1 MKKVASYNIAIIT
14 IIIFTMWLILREFSL
29 LVLFVSFLNLYG
41 VCFALQNIRL
51 RISVLMF
58 NITIFLFLTCRPLI
72 DLIMSNE
79 WYAYDEQTGS
89 FALIAI
95 AISIIS
101 IIIGVIIY
109 ESIDRKKEIEGK
121 STILNSKFI
130 MNIQMISLL
139 MFMVCLLFN
148 LIMGIEKV
156 YFTRGSSYLEYYA
169 SFETRLPV
177 FVKGISTMRHA
188 SLAIYLATM
197 PKKKNTIIALSGYV
211 SSTLPDLM
219 VGSRGPI
226 SEALIFIFLYYFLRD
241 NYNTSLEK
249 KGVNISEKWITRKLK
264 TIVVVSLPI
273 IIIFF
278 SSYNYSR
285 FGTEKDNEMNPFV
298 DFMYKQG
305 ITFTMLSR
313 GYEAIPNLPNR
324 ESKNYTFGPYIDYI
338 TRGTPAQILFGAESL
353 GASNSLERAT
363 EGNNFNASLSYYLYG
378 NMYFQGYGTGSSYII
393 ELYADYGFIGIS
405 IFSVLLGMLLS
416 SFNKIFIRGYVL
428 RVVLIRGLMDV
439 FIIPRFSVLSWTTFI
454 LSPQFWLP
462 IMFCWIVA
470 NLLNSNKTSEKY

>member
-1 MKKVASYNIAIIT
+1 
-14 IIIFTMWLILREFSL
+14 
-29 LVLFVSFLNLYG
+29 
-41 VCFALQNIRL
+41 
-51 RISVLMF
+51 
-58 NITIFLFLTCRPLI
+58 
-72 DLIMSNE
+72 
-79 WYAYDEQTGS
+79 
-89 FALIAI
+89 
-95 AISIIS
+95 
-101 IIIGVIIY
+101 
-109 ESIDRKKEIEGK
+109 
-121 STILNSKFI
+121 
-130 MNIQMISLL
+130 
-139 MFMVCLLFN
+139 
-148 LIMGIEKV
+148 
-156 YFTRGSSYLEYYA
+156 
-169 SFETRLPV
+169 
-177 FVKGISTMRHA
+177 
-188 SLAIYLATM
+188 
-197 PKKKNTIIALSGYV
+197 
-211 SSTLPDLM
+211 
-219 VGSRGPI
+219 
-226 SEALIFIFLYYFLRD
+226 
-241 NYNTSLEK
+241 
-249 KGVNISEKWITRKLK
+249 
-264 TIVVVSLPI
+264 
-273 IIIFF
+273 
-278 SSYNYSR
+278 
-285 FGTEKDNEMNPFV
+285 MNPFV